1 MNTLYYGDNLEIL
14 KNSIKDETIDLIY
27 LDPPF
32 QSGKDYNIIFKPE
45 KEGIKGATS
54 QIKTF
59 EDTWN
64 WGQEANNEYIGLLTG
79 TLTTN
84 PPPTETN

>member
-32 QSGKDYNIIFKPE
+32 QSGKDYNIINRS
-45 KEGIKGATS
+45 I
-54 QIKTF
+54 
-59 EDTWN
+59 
-64 WGQEANNEYIGLLTG
+64 NEIYNYIFAIILYIWVYC
-79 TLTTN
+79 
-84 PPPTETN
+84 